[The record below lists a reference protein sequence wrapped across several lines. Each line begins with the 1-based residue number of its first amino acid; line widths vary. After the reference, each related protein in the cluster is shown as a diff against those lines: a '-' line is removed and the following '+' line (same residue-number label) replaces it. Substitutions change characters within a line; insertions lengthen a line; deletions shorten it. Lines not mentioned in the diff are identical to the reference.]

1 MTKKNSLNLEKK
13 HTKKHQ
19 TGGFPSPPN
28 QISTTYKG
36 EEKKQINKQK
46 RNYIKKI
53 IIIKIKKKRRKK
65 PFALQLFDKKTS
77 RMVTN
82 HELIELD
89 DEIDQGLEASS
100 NPSSPRASRT
110 GANVVDEIIDIIESV
125 KAIGEYRRTQRKECS
140 ILVRRLK
147 LFLPVLE
154 EIKDVDKPI
163 VPESGTIYLKRLK
176 KAFQSAKKLLKLCH
190 GGSKIYLALESEAM
204 MVRFHG
210 VYENIS
216 QAVEGMPYEELGISD
231 EEKEQ
236 VELLRMQL
244 RRAKK
249 RTDTQDIELTMDL
262 MVALSTNNETNA
274 SIASV
279 ERLANKLSLHTPNE
293 LAHETLAIRK
303 LVKERRGLG
312 AESTQQ
318 IINLLNKFKKLAG
331 VAENGILDDPDV
343 PKSLTKCMSIA
354 VPNEFLCP
362 ITLEIMTDPVIV
374 ATGQTYERDRIQQ
387 WLDSNHR
394 TCPKTGQVLSHLSLT
409 SNYALKNLI
418 LQWCEQNKFQLPKKK
433 SPSASDESAH
443 STADVE
449 KKISSLVKSLS
460 SSKLDEQREAVKKI
474 RLLSKESP
482 DNRTIIANSGGI
494 KRLVSLLSYPDSK
507 IQEHAVT
514 ALLNLSIDECNKKLI
529 SDKEE
534 AIPAII
540 EILQKGKVGAQENS
554 AAALFSLSMLDE
566 NKVKIGT
573 LNGIPPL
580 VELLRTGTIRGKK
593 DAMTALF
600 NLCLNPGNKSRAVE
614 AGIVEPLLKMLVD
627 EKIEMVNETLSILLV
642 LASSQEGRKE
652 LGRLSFIETLVSLIR
667 DGTPKNRECATA
679 VLLELGSRNRN
690 LVLAALQYGVYENLV
705 EVSKSGT
712 ERGQRKAGSLLRV
725 MSQAEQIPTEAS
737 M

>member
-1 MTKKNSLNLEKK
+1 
-13 HTKKHQ
+13 
-19 TGGFPSPPN
+19 
-28 QISTTYKG
+28 
-36 EEKKQINKQK
+36 
-46 RNYIKKI
+46 
-53 IIIKIKKKRRKK
+53 
-65 PFALQLFDKKTS
+65 
-77 RMVTN
+77 MVTN
-82 HELIELD
+82 HEIIELD

-100 NPSSPRASRT
+100 NPSSPRATRT
-110 GANVVDEIIDIIESV
+110 GANVAEEIIDIIESV

-154 EIKDVDKPI
+154 EIRDVDRPI
-163 VPESGTIYLKRLK
+163 APESGTVYLKRLK
-176 KAFQSAKKLLKLCH
+176 RAFQSAKKLLKLCH

-236 VELLRMQL
+236 VVELLRMQL

-262 MVALSTNNETNA
+262 MVALSTNNETNT

-279 ERLANKLSLHTPNE
+279 ERLAHKLSLHTPNE
-293 LAHETLAIRK
+293 LAQETLAIRK

-318 IINLLNKFKKLAG
+318 IITLLNKFKKLAG

-394 TCPKTGQVLSHLSLT
+394 TCPKTGQILSHLSLT

-433 SPSASDESAH
+433 SSASVEAAN
-443 STADVE
+443 STADIE
-449 KKISSLVKSLS
+449 KISSLVKNLS

-482 DNRTIIANSGGI
+482 DNRTLIANSGGI
-494 KRLVSLLSYPDSK
+494 RRLVSLLSYPDSK

-554 AAALFSLSMLDE
+554 AAALFSLSMLNE

-600 NLCLNPGNKSRAVE
+600 NLCLNPGNKSRAIE
-614 AGIVEPLLKMLVD
+614 AGIVEPLLKMLGD

-652 LGRLSFIETLVSLIR
+652 LGSLSFIETLVNLIR
-667 DGTPKNRECATA
+667 DGTPKNKECATA

-725 MSQAEQIPTEAS
+725 MSQAEQIPSEAS